1 MIFLLRNQHVVVSKR
16 RLICCTSLCPHS
28 HAHLAQ
34 LSALNRGEW
43 GNGDHLREIGC
54 KKCSK
59 QEIWYL
65 KFVPDRLNYVDL
77 LCLR

>member
-34 LSALNRGEW
+34 LSALNTAPKEMTTC
-43 GNGDHLREIGC
+43 IFVTM
-54 KKCSK
+54 
-59 QEIWYL
+59 WYMVVVYGIYKIPHVL
-65 KFVPDRLNYVDL
+65 IHIF
-77 LCLR
+77 